1 MIFKKTM
8 LFIVLFSNFI
18 IGIEARNINGKVI
31 DSKTKEPLI
40 GANVLII
47 GTKKGAATDVSG
59 KFLIQNLSKDI
70 FDINA
75 TYIGYKAKTV
85 TNLSI
90 SELDN
95 FVIELDSDVIS
106 VSAVQVQAEKKIGGE
121 ASAIASKQNAI
132 EMQDNIS
139 SDQISW

>member
-8 LFIVLFSNFI
+8 LLVVLSSNFI
-18 IGIEARNINGKVI
+18 IGIEARNINGKVV

-40 GANVLII
+40 GANVLIV
-47 GTKKGAATDVSG
+47 GTTKGAATDVSG
-59 KFLIQNLSKDI
+59 KFLIQNLSEDV

-75 TYIGYKAKTV
+75 TYIGYKSKTV
-85 TNLSI
+85 TNLSF

-106 VSAVQVQAEKKIGGE
+106 VSAVQVQAEKK
-121 ASAIASKQNAI
+121 
-132 EMQDNIS
+132 
-139 SDQISW
+139 

>member
-1 MIFKKTM
+1 MIFKRKM
-8 LFIVLFSNFI
+8 LFITLFSSFI
-18 IGIEARNINGKVI
+18 IGLEAKSISGKVI

-47 GTKKGAATDVSG
+47 GTTKGAATDVSG

-106 VSAVQVQAEKKIGGE
+106 VSAVQVQAEKKNRWRSISYCIK
-121 ASAIASKQNAI
+121 AKCDRNAR
-132 EMQDNIS
+132 
-139 SDQISW
+139 